1 MVAVVHRGF
10 LSSRF
15 DRDASKKK
23 GEIKRPRL
31 RVINQKSIFI
41 PLPLFRETK
50 EKMTHEDA
58 LERSIRS
65 IVAMLNPGDVKF
77 VA

>member
-23 GEIKRPRL
+23 KGEIKRPRL

-41 PLPLFRETK
+41 PPPLFRETRSK
-50 EKMTHEDA
+50 GKMTHEDA
-58 LERSIRS
+58 LERSIQ
-65 IVAMLNPGDVKF
+65 
-77 VA
+77 

>member
-23 GEIKRPRL
+23 GEIKRSRL

-41 PLPLFRETK
+41 PPPLFRETRSK
-50 EKMTHEDA
+50 GKITHEDA
-58 LERSIRS
+58 LERS